1 MMYWRPCDGQG
12 FIHMEKASPRVEP
25 EMPKRPV
32 SEGSEDT
39 MMMLSSHVNV
49 HFYRQG
55 RKLMNKK
62 IVLG

>member
-1 MMYWRPCDGQG
+1 
-12 FIHMEKASPRVEP
+12 MEKASPRVEP